1 MYNLVDPSM
10 SSAENREEWII
21 RRAQELPASERATF
35 IEKACGGDNSLRER
49 VETLRRFEEGLC
61 AHAQPENITDE
72 TLPDPKLLRERFLEQ
87 AGESPDEAVG
97 RVIGRYRLISSY
109 HCSRLNTNTGR
120 LTTGMFEA
128 IFERARDLL
137 PSG

>member
-1 MYNLVDPSM
+1 M

-97 RVIGRYRLISSY
+97 RVIGRYRLMEKIGEGGFGAVY
-109 HCSRLNTNTGR
+109 IAEQKEPVKRGWR
-120 LTTGMFEA
+120 
-128 IFERARDLL
+128 
-137 PSG
+137 